1 MSGRRTLAAWLPLV
15 LGAGALV
22 TSAFSPWQD
31 GVSGLD
37 LRVGYLWQ
45 SAGPAASSSVGS
57 VGAALIVLAASALLG
72 GVLRFRFLTAMSGLI
87 ALVVPT
93 MYVVHEAMLVE
104 PAEFTAAD
112 VLSGPWAAAAGGLL
126 ILAAALVPLRR
137 EPDRVPIS
145 RLS

>member
-22 TSAFSPWQD
+22 TSAFSPWRD
-31 GVSGLD
+31 GVTGLD

-45 SAGPAASSSVGS
+45 SAGPEASSSLGS

-72 GVLRFRFLTAMSGLI
+72 GVLRFRFLTAMAGLL
-87 ALVVPT
+87 ALLVPT
-93 MYVVHEAMLVE
+93 MYVVHEAMLAE
-104 PAEFTAAD
+104 PADFAASD
-112 VLSGPWAAAAGGLL
+112 VMSGSWAAAAGGLL
-126 ILAAALVPLRR
+126 ILAAALVPVQR

-145 RLS
+145 RLG

>member
-1 MSGRRTLAAWLPLV
+1 
-15 LGAGALV
+15 
-22 TSAFSPWQD
+22 
-31 GVSGLD
+31 
-37 LRVGYLWQ
+37 
-45 SAGPAASSSVGS
+45 
-57 VGAALIVLAASALLG
+57 
-72 GVLRFRFLTAMSGLI
+72 
-87 ALVVPT
+87 

>member
-1 MSGRRTLAAWLPLV
+1 M
-15 LGAGALV
+15 
-22 TSAFSPWQD
+22 
-31 GVSGLD
+31 
-37 LRVGYLWQ
+37 
-45 SAGPAASSSVGS
+45 GS

-72 GVLRFRFLTAMSGLI
+72 GVLRFRFLTAMSGLV

-137 EPDRVPIS
+137 EPDQVPIS